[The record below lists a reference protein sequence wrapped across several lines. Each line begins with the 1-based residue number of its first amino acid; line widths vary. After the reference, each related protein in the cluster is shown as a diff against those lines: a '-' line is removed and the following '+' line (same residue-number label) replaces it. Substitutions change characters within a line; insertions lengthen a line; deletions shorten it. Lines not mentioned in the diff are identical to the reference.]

1 MSFNRNSTIPNK
13 FHSFDIDTSNWPA
26 QHRFIAN
33 LPDNPDEFTE
43 SNWLNLII
51 PNQESGGSQEA
62 IDNKMDEFLE
72 IRRKLRGYDMLA
84 DIDSTKS
91 EREIQQIAKNLIN
104 NDTVRPNVAVL
115 LSKTYPQM
123 EKDLVA
129 IQDRRNHRDEDGSRG
144 RTNLTLGYLGDK
156 EQLAVPLLVTTF
168 NALLCI
174 YAELIVKEGTSYG
187 QQDTKNGITAIANH
201 FFPMLTGT
209 QEEKEF
215 KLYMLIKTFYFD
227 SKLYKFLN
235 FQAKWETM
243 DYKGTTITNVPLYE
257 SNKMNPTHLY
267 PIMVIELLFKNKK
280 SSFYNNLENLKPY
293 ELQRLDIRRYQGEA
307 KQRLLNQR
315 PIGPLAKYK
324 LLFSYYNGILGQI
337 LVGQTAQDVFCG
349 ELGLDGSIKLLLAN
363 YLINRDP
370 IYLYS
375 SILSIY
381 THPTN
386 GIPGFDEWVTDYT
399 PSING
404 WTNDLDEPFFDGEY
418 NPTRISTAMNS
429 WMKYKSGTFRNT
441 IDFNYLDKLYKFLS
455 KKVFYK
461 GKHIPMFIRI
471 IERYKKKIFKP
482 VSKLTPRQKNI
493 LSLQDRWFNDEI
505 TQRGFMIIPFK
516 NAWSKSTPPKG
527 GIRMGSRYDGGYLS
541 LNKSLKKVE
550 RRTRTRG
557 GSRLRITKRKYKI
570 SKRKTL
576 KL

>member
-1 MSFNRNSTIPNK
+1 MSINRNSTIPNK

-43 SNWLNLII
+43 SDWLNLII

-91 EREIQQIAKNLIN
+91 TAEIEQIAKNLIN

-115 LSKTYPQM
+115 LSQTYSQM
-123 EKDLVA
+123 EVDLSA
-129 IQDRRNHRDEDGSRG
+129 IRDDRNNRREDGRRG
-144 RTNLTLGYLGDK
+144 RSYLTYGYLGDK
-156 EQLAVPLLVTTF
+156 EQLGVPLLVTTF

-174 YAELIVKEGTSYG
+174 YAELIVKEGTNYG
-187 QQDTKNGITAIANH
+187 QQDMSQGITSIANH
-201 FFPMLTGT
+201 FFPILTGT

-215 KLYMLIKTFYFD
+215 KLYMLFKTFYYD
-227 SKLYKFLN
+227 SKLYKFIN
-235 FQAKWETM
+235 FNAKWETM
-243 DYKGTTITNVPLYE
+243 DYRGTTIKDMPFYE

-293 ELQRLDIRRYQGEA
+293 ELEGLDIEEYEGQA

-324 LLFSYYNGILGQI
+324 LLFSYYNGIFGQI
-337 LVGQTAQDVFCG
+337 LVGQSPREVFCG
-349 ELGLDGSIKLLLAN
+349 QIGLDGSIKLLLAN

-375 SILSIY
+375 SVLSIY

-386 GIPGFDEWVTDYT
+386 GIPGFDEWVTEYSPGSD
-399 PSING
+399 G
-404 WTNDLDEPFFDGEY
+404 WTNDYEQPFFDGEY
-418 NPTRISTAMNS
+418 DSNKITMAMCS
-429 WMKYKSGTFRNT
+429 WMLYKSGKFRNT

-455 KKVFYK
+455 KKVSYK

-471 IERYKKKIFKP
+471 IERYKKNIFKP
-482 VSKLTPRQKNI
+482 VSELTPRQKNL
-493 LSLQDRWFNDEI
+493 LSLQDRWFKRAYE
-505 TQRGFMIIPFK
+505 QRGFILIPFK

-557 GSRLRITKRKYKI
+557 GSRIRITKRKYKI